1 MHLQTITASARLRPP
16 LAAVLAPTGARA
28 GVRARTWGGGAVRR
42 QKSGARGKGAV
53 GPLLGAAAGPETA
66 RGPGPQGARA
76 LGPEGTLCM
85 GDGVTGASNQIIL
98 CLKDPVFS
106 RHQALYQTQ
115 FFYVLNSKLGKTMY
129 PRCLVLDVAY

>member
-1 MHLQTITASARLRPP
+1 VSSLFFGLRYSLPRRPP
-16 LAAVLAPTGARA
+16 VHPW
-28 GVRARTWGGGAVRR
+28 VRALACGRVPGAVVGRNQGGGGR
-42 QKSGARGKGAV
+42 ARS
-53 GPLLGAAAGPETA
+53 
-66 RGPGPQGARA
+66 GPGQGIAAWSEDSPRARSRRRARA
-76 LGPEGTLCM
+76 LGPEGTLCLVDR
-85 GDGVTGASNQIIL
+85 GTGASNLIIL